1 MLKLRA
7 MLFAAVSLGL
17 LSALA
22 AGMHARAGGACNIT
36 TSIVD
41 GRKFKAD
48 ICLPD
53 PNGGA
58 DFEMSFDL
66 EFHDDPANPGD
77 LQNLTVPCVGF
88 SVSVLDATAIA
99 NVRSR
104 LPDPVNQGVD
114 PALPL
119 RVIIEPPSGCGLVFE
134 DEYDAEFDATNL
146 VFNPASPYRLMKA
159 PVGGAFEDI
168 TNVVDAGSVR
178 ARGCGG
184 TFSEFVL
191 VRDQAQNYTSE
202 LIAAFAGLASVI
214 DDAAVGPTARATLG
228 TDHHVSRSAF
238 EAGNFSAAIAGLD
251 DLTEHSGILGGPALP
266 NRWRSARDLVNL
278 EGDIVARSN
287 HMKFLLGRLNGDP

>member
-1 MLKLRA
+1 MRELALKRPEPGKWQSA
-7 MLFAAVSLGL
+7 
-17 LSALA
+17 ALA

-119 RVIIEPPSGCGLVFE
+119 RVVIEPPGGCGLVFE

>member
-1 MLKLRA
+1 
-7 MLFAAVSLGL
+7 
-17 LSALA
+17 
-22 AGMHARAGGACNIT
+22 
-36 TSIVD
+36 
-41 GRKFKAD
+41 
-48 ICLPD
+48 
-53 PNGGA
+53 
-58 DFEMSFDL
+58 
-66 EFHDDPANPGD
+66 
-77 LQNLTVPCVGF
+77 
-88 SVSVLDATAIA
+88 VLDATAIA

-119 RVIIEPPSGCGLVFE
+119 RVVIEPPGGCGLVFE

-202 LIAAFAGLASVI
+202 LIAAFAGLSV
-214 DDAAVGPTARATLG
+214 TTML
-228 TDHHVSRSAF
+228 RSARPH
-238 EAGNFSAAIAGLD
+238 ARRWHRSPRQPVRLRQLQRSHRRSD
-251 DLTEHSGILGGPALP
+251 DLTEHSGILGDRPS
-266 NRWRSARDLVNL
+266 NRWRSARDPSTSKAISLP
-278 EGDIVARSN
+278 
-287 HMKFLLGRLNGDP
+287 DPTT